1 MWTSEQEV
9 TKRNQALLY
18 VLKDDALKKEGED
31 ENLVE
36 PAAVAGYL
44 MYSWTSLAASVTKLA
59 GASIIIALL
68 MFHSCVNRNYLI
80 FYEESL
86 VIKVLAVEF
95 ALDLIFGASFLL
107 SSILAGVLETLLFVY
122 YRMSFGKQCPALT
135 TRSSCF
141 LR

>member
-31 ENLVE
+31 EDLVE

-68 MFHSCVNRNYLI
+68 MFLSCVNRNNLI
-80 FYEESL
+80 FYEESP
-86 VIKVLAVEF
+86 VMKVLAVEF
-95 ALDLIFGASFLL
+95 ALDLSFGASFLL
-107 SSILAGVLETLLFVY
+107 SSILAGVLETLLFVH
-122 YRMSFGKQCPALT
+122 YRISFGKQCPALHGVHD
-135 TRSSCF
+135 S
-141 LR
+141 